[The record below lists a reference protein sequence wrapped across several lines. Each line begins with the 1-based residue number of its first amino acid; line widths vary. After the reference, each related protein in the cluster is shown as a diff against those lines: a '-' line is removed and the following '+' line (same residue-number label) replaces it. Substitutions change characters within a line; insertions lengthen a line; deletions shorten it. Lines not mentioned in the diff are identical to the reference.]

1 MKNNVEVLQKEE
13 EGGWKK
19 KKKKRSSTSNQEDQ
33 TAVSQAFPIN
43 STKGDKKRAEGGE
56 KKVGD
61 AG

>member
-1 MKNNVEVLQKEE
+1 MKKKEE
-13 EGGWKK
+13 EE
-19 KKKKRSSTSNQEDQ
+19 KKRSPTSNQEDQ

-43 STKGDKKRAEGGE
+43 STKGDKKRDERGRGEGWREG